1 MEVAGYLGHENAGM
15 VLYKNVWDKDANF
28 VERLEAI
35 LGPSEHQRYKWSPA
49 MVGDQVIMKDYRDC
63 FDFKMR
69 QSEMPITE
77 SNYEDL
83 SAIYS
88 EVIAGVRECKDHY
101 SGLYN
106 LELGYEEATNF
117 VKYGVGQHFSVHPDS
132 GFSYSCAVSSI
143 GYIADNYEGGE
154 YFMPYQQLK
163 FFPEKGDVI
172 MHPSNFIYAHS
183 SMPVTKG
190 TKYSVVTMYDY
201 NDRNHQDGSYGSNT
215 SSQPSVLPAAS
226 GQVNSARW
234 M

>member
-1 MEVAGYLGHENAGM
+1 MEVAGYIGHANAGI
-15 VLYKNVWDKDANF
+15 VLYKHVWAKDANF
-28 VERLEAI
+28 VERLESI
-35 LGPSEHQRYKWSPA
+35 LSDSQHPRYKWSPA

-77 SNYEDL
+77 SGFEEL
-83 SAIYS
+83 SNIYS
-88 EVIAGVRECKDHY
+88 EVMSGVRDCMKHY
-101 SGLYN
+101 SEIYN
-106 LELGYEEATNF
+106 LQLGYEEATNF

-143 GYIADNYEGGE
+143 GYIADGYEGGE

-163 FFPEKGDVI
+163 FFPEKGDLI
-172 MHPSNFIYAHS
+172 MHPSDFIYAHS

-201 NDRNHQDGSYGSNT
+201 NDRNHQTGSYGSNV
-215 SSQPSVLPAAS
+215 SSPSSGLPSAS
-226 GQVNSARW
+226 GQVATA
-234 M
+234 